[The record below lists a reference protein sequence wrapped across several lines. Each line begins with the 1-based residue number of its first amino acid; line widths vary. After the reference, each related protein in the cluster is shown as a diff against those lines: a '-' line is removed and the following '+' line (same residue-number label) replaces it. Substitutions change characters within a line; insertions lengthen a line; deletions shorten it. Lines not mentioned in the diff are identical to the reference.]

1 MPKIPTDGPAQPR
14 LFAANLFDGFGPSR
28 FRPANEP
35 VVGRKFRSKQ
45 PTRLKKQVRAHAPRT
60 PGVYGMIDERGRL
73 VYIGKAKNLR
83 ARLLSYFREKS
94 RDPKAGKI
102 IRHTRVLVWEQIG
115 DELAA
120 LLREL
125 ELIQTL
131 RPKFNVLGVP
141 GHQRHHYI
149 CIGKSPAP
157 YVFVTNKPTGKELG
171 VYGPLVIRSKSE
183 DAARRLNDWFK
194 LRDCPQTVPLS
205 FADQP
210 ELFTQDRSAKCL
222 RFELGSC
229 RGPCAGA
236 CSRNEYGVGVR
247 SAKGFLDGRDR
258 SILVKLKRL
267 MDDAATG
274 FEFEKATALRD
285 RLQALEWLDARL
297 SLLRQAR
304 TKNSFVYPHVGHDGR
319 ERWYLVHRGQ
329 VRAVCFTPST
339 DVERTAAAALIA
351 TTFSGGVASPILVGG
366 AVDSVLLVVA
376 WFRKNKGEDA
386 KLMTNGTANEK
397 CATPQA
403 AAITSCTATADTATR
418 TSSPPC
424 SPK

>member
-1 MPKIPTDGPAQPR
+1 MPKTPTDGPAQPR
-14 LFAANLFDGFGPSR
+14 LFPATTFDGFGPSR
-28 FRPANEP
+28 FRPAGEP

-45 PTRLKKQVRAHAPRT
+45 PARLKKQVREHAPRS
-60 PGVYGMIDERGRL
+60 PGVYGMIDDRGRL
-73 VYIGKAKNLR
+73 VYVGKAKNLR

-141 GHQRHHYI
+141 GLQRHHYV
-149 CIGKSPAP
+149 CVGKSPAP
-157 YVFVTNKPTGKELG
+157 YVYVTNKPTGKELG
-171 VYGPLVIRSKSE
+171 VYGPLVIRGKSE

-194 LRDCPQTVPLS
+194 LRDCPETVSLS

-210 ELFTQDRSAKCL
+210 ELFVDERSTKCM

-229 RGPCAGA
+229 LGPCAGA
-236 CSRNEYGVGVR
+236 CSRAGYSAAVR

-258 SILVKLKRL
+258 SLLATLQGL
-267 MDDAATG
+267 MTDAAER

-285 RLQALEWLDARL
+285 RLQTLEWIDARL

-304 TKNSFVYPHVGHDGR
+304 TKNSFVYPLVGHDGR
-319 ERWYLVHRGQ
+319 ERWYLIHRGQ
-329 VRAVCFTPST
+329 VRAVCFTPTS
-339 DVERTAAAALIA
+339 DAEREAAAALLAA
-351 TTFSGGVASPILVGG
+351 TFTTGGPVSPVLVGG
-366 AVDSVLLVVA
+366 AVDSVLMVVA
-376 WFRKNKGEDA
+376 WFRRNAGEGA
-386 KLMTNGTANEK
+386 KLLTQLA
-397 CATPQA
+397 ATERCRPLPQQG
-403 AAITSCTATADTATR
+403 
-418 TSSPPC
+418 
-424 SPK
+424 